1 MTSSSVTSSSVTS
14 SSVTSSSS
22 VASSSV
28 LSPLLDKVRALS
40 ECSGSFYFH
49 EPRERARS
57 GGPDSPLVWVGV
69 SPIEEERLHFS
80 CLDTYSLQLC
90 SSLTGSLALS
100 PEEAVTRIS
109 EKRLWQSMSLLF
121 VPDYCQSGDYGGA
134 VHYLSNAREL
144 LRAFSG
150 PECREL
156 IGSYGSH
163 GIAIDCRYLSPD
175 LLESLESLES
185 YPVLCEESLGELEL
199 ELQSEAWESYLASD
213 FRRELERLLCDV
225 LSAHY
230 EDGDDERAEK
240 SVESLSEDQLWSLLS
255 NAAEEANIYWEH
267 EYNAMWIS
275 CREVAES
282 LSEDQLLSLLIAQ

>member
-1 MTSSSVTSSSVTS
+1 M
-14 SSVTSSSS
+14 
-22 VASSSV
+22 
-28 LSPLLDKVRALS
+28 LSPLLDKVQALS
-40 ECSGSFYFH
+40 ELSGSFYFY

-69 SPIEEERLHFS
+69 SPTLEDRLHFS
-80 CLDTYSLQLC
+80 DLDTYSLELC
-90 SSLTGSLALS
+90 SSLQGSLGLS
-100 PEEAVTRIS
+100 PEEAVARIS
-109 EKRLWQSMSLLF
+109 EKRLWQSVSLLF

-144 LRAFSG
+144 LRTFSG

-163 GIAIDCRYLSPD
+163 GVAIDPRYVSDD
-175 LLESLESLES
+175 LLESLQSLES
-185 YPVLCEESLGELEL
+185 YPVLNEEALGELEI

-213 FRRELERLLCDV
+213 FRRELERLLCDL

-240 SVESLSEDQLWSLLS
+240 SVESLSEDQLWNLFA
-255 NAAEEANIYWEH
+255 NATEEANIYWEH

-282 LSEDQLLSLLIAQ
+282 LSEDQLLSLLIA